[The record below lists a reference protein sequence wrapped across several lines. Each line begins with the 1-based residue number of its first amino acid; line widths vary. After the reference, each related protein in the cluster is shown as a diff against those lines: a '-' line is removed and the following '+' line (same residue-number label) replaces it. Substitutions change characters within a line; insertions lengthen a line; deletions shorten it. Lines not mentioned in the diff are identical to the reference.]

1 MQTISHEGSDS
12 AALRKLEVN
21 LRMRDGHKRK
31 IKVGRDEGGAAEE
44 ATSLRD
50 ELRDA
55 RRMGADA
62 MIDRTLRHFGVERG
76 QVEKIEI
83 EVKYADGLEI
93 EVELENQAKAADC
106 GAAGQ
111 PTSAENG

>member
-1 MQTISHEGSDS
+1 MQAISHESSDS
-12 AALRKLEVN
+12 AAIRKLEVN
-21 LRMRDGHKRK
+21 LRMQDGHERK
-31 IKVGRDEGGAAEE
+31 IKVGRDGDDASKE

-62 MIDRTLRHFGVERG
+62 MIDRTLRHFGVERRR
-76 QVEKIEI
+76 VEKIEI

-93 EVELENQAKAADC
+93 EVEFETQARAGIGDPAD
-106 GAAGQ
+106 Q
-111 PTSAENG
+111 PASAENG

>member
-1 MQTISHEGSDS
+1 
-12 AALRKLEVN
+12 
-21 LRMRDGHKRK
+21 
-31 IKVGRDEGGAAEE
+31 
-44 ATSLRD
+44 
-50 ELRDA
+50 
-55 RRMGADA
+55 MGADA

-93 EVELENQAKAADC
+93 EVELENQAKAAGG

-111 PTSAENG
+111 PTSAGSG